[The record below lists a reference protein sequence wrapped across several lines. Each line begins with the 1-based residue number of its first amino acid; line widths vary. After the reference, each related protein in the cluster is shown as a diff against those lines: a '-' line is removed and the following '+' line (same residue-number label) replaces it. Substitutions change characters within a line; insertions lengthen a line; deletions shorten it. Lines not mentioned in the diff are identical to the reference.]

1 MRFAVGFERFA
12 RGLAVGHVEGEKAGF
27 AALGF
32 DSAADFLGLRPGGAA
47 VYDDVVA
54 RIGKGERDG
63 APDPAG
69 ASRHENG
76 SRRGCIGHG

>member
-1 MRFAVGFERFA
+1 MGFAVGGERFA
-12 RGLAVGHVEGEKAGF
+12 RGFAVGHVEGEKAGF

-32 DSAADFLGLRPGGAA
+32 DFAANFFRLRLGGAA
-47 VYDDVVA
+47 VHDDVVA

-69 ASRHENG
+69 ASRYENG
-76 SRRGCIGHG
+76 ARGGCFGHG

>member
-27 AALGF
+27 AALRFDFTAGF
-32 DSAADFLGLRPGGAA
+32 KRLRLRGAA
-47 VYDDVVA
+47 VHDDVVA
-54 RIGKGERDG
+54 RVGKGERYG